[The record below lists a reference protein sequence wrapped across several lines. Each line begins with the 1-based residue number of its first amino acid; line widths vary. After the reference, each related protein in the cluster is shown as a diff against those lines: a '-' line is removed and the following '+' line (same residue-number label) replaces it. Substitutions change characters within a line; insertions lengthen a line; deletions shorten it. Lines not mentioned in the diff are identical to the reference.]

1 MGCYGI
7 GVTRTVQAVI
17 EQNFDKDGIIWP
29 ASVAPCQVVVLPL
42 DAAKSPECAEA
53 ADKLVKELED
63 RGIDVFVDDRDERPG
78 VKFKDADL
86 IGFTIRV
93 VVGNRSLQQGGVE
106 VRVRKTGES
115 SLLPVETAAAQIADM
130 LKNL

>member
-1 MGCYGI
+1 
-7 GVTRTVQAVI
+7 
-17 EQNFDKDGIIWP
+17 
-29 ASVAPCQVVVLPL
+29 VVVLPL